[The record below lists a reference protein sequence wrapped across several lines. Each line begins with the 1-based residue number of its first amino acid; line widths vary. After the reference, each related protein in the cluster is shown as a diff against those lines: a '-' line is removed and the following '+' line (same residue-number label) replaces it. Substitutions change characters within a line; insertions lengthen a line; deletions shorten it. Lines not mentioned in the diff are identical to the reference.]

1 MEGLKEHS
9 SQRVFIPPFWVSPS
23 EKFLIPPSQHFCL
36 SVCLSLSTCLPACLP
51 ACLYVCVYDNK
62 QEILEPKLFNIY
74 C

>member
-9 SQRVFIPPFWVSPS
+9 SQRAFIPPFWVSPS

-36 SVCLSLSTCLPACLP
+36 SVCLSLSACLP